1 MPNAIEDRREEV
13 RGLAEAGV
21 LRVKINVLVLRVSGG
36 LAMIGLDGVRLK
48 QHPSKLLYIPREANK
63 RTSS

>member
-1 MPNAIEDRREEV
+1 MPDAIEDRREEV

-21 LRVKINVLVLRVSGG
+21 LRVKINVPVLRVSRG

-48 QHPSKLLYIPREANK
+48 QHPSKLSYIPREANK